1 MTPIKPIFKTF
12 QIQRI
17 DEANNLIFIYDT
29 KKNKEFVLNQFK
41 GTKKLLGWHSNNSFF
56 VESTSTYVTY
66 SLMFVDTNVEL
77 ADNEP
82 FYFSNI
88 VNKNTKIKSM
98 QLGTVK
104 VEIVV

>member
-1 MTPIKPIFKTF
+1 
-12 QIQRI
+12 
-17 DEANNLIFIYDT
+17 LIFVLDT
-29 KKNKEFVLNQFK
+29 KKNKEFVLGQIK
-41 GTKKLLGWHSNNSFF
+41 GAKNLLGWHSDNSLF
-56 VESTSTYVTY
+56 VESSATYVTY
-66 SLMFVDTNVEL
+66 SLVFIDTSLEL

-98 QLGTVK
+98 QLGTAK